1 MSAHHDEKN
10 DGAASDLTFHIRP
23 VKPQDGEA
31 VFDIL
36 QRGVQQLL
44 DPTRDETSSLG
55 KVQSMVTK
63 ASKAIPNILFLVA
76 ERSVPLSSG
85 KARSEGPKAMQSP
98 NHDLLGCAMLTP
110 FARSLSQN
118 HRPRSCY
125 DRTASMVITLLHGAS
140 LDVEDHRRLTG
151 ALVREVL
158 TLTKERGFQ
167 YKTIVSDFMF
177 REDLQSTQG
186 HIYALQEEGF
196 RVAGMLEE
204 VIEKDGVL
212 SNIITLQGNV

>member
-1 MSAHHDEKN
+1 
-10 DGAASDLTFHIRP
+10 
-23 VKPQDGEA
+23 
-31 VFDIL
+31 
-36 QRGVQQLL
+36 
-44 DPTRDETSSLG
+44 
-55 KVQSMVTK
+55 
-63 ASKAIPNILFLVA
+63 
-76 ERSVPLSSG
+76 
-85 KARSEGPKAMQSP
+85 
-98 NHDLLGCAMLTP
+98 
-110 FARSLSQN
+110 
-118 HRPRSCY
+118 
-125 DRTASMVITLLHGAS
+125 MVITLLHGAS

-158 TLTKERGFQ
+158 TLTKEREFQ